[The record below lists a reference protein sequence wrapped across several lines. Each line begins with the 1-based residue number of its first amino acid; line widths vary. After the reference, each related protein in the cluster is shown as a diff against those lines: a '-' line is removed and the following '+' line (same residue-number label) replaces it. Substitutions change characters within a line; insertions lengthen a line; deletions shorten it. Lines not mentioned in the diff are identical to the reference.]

1 MSIVESVGLKLLRLS
16 NPEFAHNVA
25 LKALKL
31 GLVTK
36 PKIRVSKNLRTS
48 IGGLELDSPVGLAAG
63 FDKNAEAVDPLLKYG
78 FGFVEVG
85 TVTPKSQPGN
95 PKPRLFRLPKDQ
107 AVMNRLGFNNLGM
120 DIVSSRLAQRTEKGI
135 VGVNLGANKDSENRI
150 KDYIEVLKCCGPF
163 VDFATVNVSSP
174 NTENLRNLQEKK
186 SLDNLLD
193 QVMSSREKL
202 KNKVPI
208 FLKIAPDLSLNQIDD
223 ISEIALKM
231 QIDAVVAT
239 NTTLDHQGLKSD
251 LKSKQGGLSG
261 RPLFSKSTWVLAN
274 LSRRLEKK
282 VPLIGVGG
290 IASSQDAFVKILA
303 GASAVQLYT
312 SLVYNGIGL
321 VTKINKGLSE
331 VLLQQNK
338 SQLSDLVGSQTD
350 KFCDYG
356 RRGDI

>member
-16 NPEFAHNVA
+16 NPEFAHNLA
-25 LKALKL
+25 IKALNL
-31 GLVTK
+31 GLLPK
-36 PKIRVSKNLRTS
+36 PKTSVFENLKTS
-48 IGGLELDSPVGLAAG
+48 IGGLELDSPIGLAAG
-63 FDKNAEAVDPLLKYG
+63 FDKNAEAVDPLLKCG
-78 FGFVEVG
+78 FGFIEVG
-85 TVTPKSQPGN
+85 AVTPEGQPGN

-107 AVMNRLGFNNLGM
+107 AVINRFGFNNLGM
-120 DIVSSRLAQRTEKGI
+120 DIVSSRLAKRSEKGI
-135 VGVNLGANKDSENRI
+135 VGVNLGANKDSDDRI
-150 KDYIEVLKCCGPF
+150 KDYVKVLKCCGPF

-186 SLDNLLD
+186 SLNNLLD

-251 LKSKQGGLSG
+251 VKNKQGGLSG

-274 LSRRLEKK
+274 LSRRLEKR

-290 IASSQDAFVKILA
+290 IASAQDAYVKILA

-312 SLVYNGIGL
+312 GLVYNGIGL
-321 VTKINKGLSE
+321 VTKINNGLSE
-331 VLLQQNK
+331 ILSQQNK
-338 SQLSDLVGSQTD
+338 TNLSEIVGSGTD
-350 KFCDYG
+350 EFLSVC
-356 RRGDI
+356 

>member
-1 MSIVESVGLKLLRLS
+1 MSIVESAGLKLLRLS

-25 LKALKL
+25 IKALNL
-31 GLVTK
+31 GLVPK
-36 PKIRVSKNLRTS
+36 PKTRVFENLKTS
-48 IGGLELDSPVGLAAG
+48 IGGLELDSPIGLAAG
-63 FDKNAEAVDPLLKYG
+63 FDKNAEAVDPLLKCG

-85 TVTPKSQPGN
+85 AVTPEGQPGN

-107 AVMNRLGFNNLGM
+107 AVINSFGFNNLGM
-120 DIVSSRLAQRTEKGI
+120 DIVSSRLAKRSEKGI
-135 VGVNLGANKDSENRI
+135 VGVNLGANKDSDDRI
-150 KDYIEVLKCCGPF
+150 KDYVKVLKCCGPF

-174 NTENLRNLQEKK
+174 NTENLRNLQEKN
-186 SLDNLLD
+186 SLNNLLD
-193 QVMSSREKL
+193 QVMTSREKL

-251 LKSKQGGLSG
+251 VKNKKGGLSG

-290 IASSQDAFVKILA
+290 IASAQDAYVKILA

-312 SLVYNGIGL
+312 GLVYNGIGL

-331 VLLQQNK
+331 ILSQQNK
-338 SQLSDLVGSQTD
+338 TNLSDIVGSEAD
-350 KFCDYG
+350 GFLCV
-356 RRGDI
+356 

>member
-36 PKIRVSKNLRTS
+36 PMIRVPKNLRTS
-48 IGGLELDSPVGLAAG
+48 IGGLELDSPIGLAAG
-63 FDKNAEAVDPLLKYG
+63 FDKNAEAVDPLLKCG

-85 TVTPKSQPGN
+85 AVTPECQPGN
-95 PKPRLFRLPKDQ
+95 PKPRLFRLPKDK
-107 AVMNRLGFNNLGM
+107 AVINRFGFNNLGM
-120 DIVSSRLAQRTEKGI
+120 DIVSARLAKRSEKGI
-135 VGVNLGANKDSENRI
+135 VGVNLGANKDSEDRI
-150 KDYIEVLKCCGPF
+150 KDYVKVLKCCGPF

-174 NTENLRNLQEKK
+174 NTENLRNLQEKS
-186 SLDNLLD
+186 SLNNLLY
-193 QVMSSREKL
+193 QVMSSRENL

-239 NTTLDHQGLKSD
+239 NTTLDHQGLRSYVKN
-251 LKSKQGGLSG
+251 KQGGLSG

-274 LSRRLEKK
+274 LSRRLEKRI
-282 VPLIGVGG
+282 PLIGVGG
-290 IASSQDAFVKILA
+290 IASAQDAYIKLLA

-312 SLVYNGIGL
+312 GLVYNGMGL
-321 VTKINKGLSE
+321 VTKINTGLSE
-331 VLLQQNK
+331 ILSQQNK
-338 SQLSDLVGSQTD
+338 AHISDIVGSETE
-350 KFCDYG
+350 KFWKL
-356 RRGDI
+356 

>member
-1 MSIVESVGLKLLRLS
+1 MSIVESAGLKLLRLS

-25 LKALKL
+25 IKALNL
-31 GLVTK
+31 GLVPK
-36 PKIRVSKNLRTS
+36 PKTRVFENLKTS
-48 IGGLELDSPVGLAAG
+48 IGGLELDSPIGLAAG
-63 FDKNAEAVDPLLKYG
+63 FDKNAEAVDPLLKCG

-85 TVTPKSQPGN
+85 AVTPEGQPGN

-107 AVMNRLGFNNLGM
+107 AVINSFGFNNLGM
-120 DIVSSRLAQRTEKGI
+120 DIVSSRLAKRSEKGI
-135 VGVNLGANKDSENRI
+135 VGVNLGANKDSDDRI
-150 KDYIEVLKCCGPF
+150 KDYVKVLKCCGPF

-186 SLDNLLD
+186 SLNNLLD
-193 QVMSSREKL
+193 QIMSSREKL

-239 NTTLDHQGLKSD
+239 NTTLNHQGLKSD
-251 LKSKQGGLSG
+251 VKNKQGGLSG

-290 IASSQDAFVKILA
+290 IASAQDAYVKILA

-312 SLVYNGIGL
+312 GLVYNGIGL

-331 VLLQQNK
+331 ILSQQNK
-338 SQLSDLVGSQTD
+338 TNLSDIVGSEAD
-350 KFCDYG
+350 GFLCV
-356 RRGDI
+356 

>member
-1 MSIVESVGLKLLRLS
+1 MSIFESAGLKLLRLS

-25 LKALKL
+25 IKALNL
-31 GLVTK
+31 GLVPK
-36 PKIRVSKNLRTS
+36 PKTSVFENLKTS
-48 IGGLELDSPVGLAAG
+48 IGGLELDSPIGLAAG
-63 FDKNAEAVDPLLKYG
+63 FDKNAEAVDPLLKCG

-85 TVTPKSQPGN
+85 AVTPEGQPGN

-107 AVMNRLGFNNLGM
+107 AVINSFGFNNLGM
-120 DIVSSRLAQRTEKGI
+120 DIVSSRLAKRSEKGI
-135 VGVNLGANKDSENRI
+135 VGVNLGANKDSDDRI
-150 KDYIEVLKCCGPF
+150 KDYVKVLKCCGPF

-174 NTENLRNLQEKK
+174 NTENLRNLQEKN
-186 SLDNLLD
+186 SLNNLLD
-193 QVMSSREKL
+193 QVMTSREKL

-231 QIDAVVAT
+231 QLDAVVAT
-239 NTTLDHQGLKSD
+239 NTTSEHQGLKSD
-251 LKSKQGGLSG
+251 VKNKKGGLSG

-290 IASSQDAFVKILA
+290 IASAQDAYVKILA

-312 SLVYNGIGL
+312 GLVYNGIGL

-331 VLLQQNK
+331 ILSQQNK
-338 SQLSDLVGSQTD
+338 TNLSDIVGSEAD
-350 KFCDYG
+350 GFLCV
-356 RRGDI
+356 

>member
-1 MSIVESVGLKLLRLS
+1 MSIVESAGLKLLRLS

-25 LKALKL
+25 IRALNL
-31 GLVTK
+31 RLVPK
-36 PKIRVSKNLRTS
+36 PKTRVFENLKTS
-48 IGGLELDSPVGLAAG
+48 IGGLELDSPIGLAAG
-63 FDKNAEAVDPLLKYG
+63 FDKNAEAVDPLLKCG

-85 TVTPKSQPGN
+85 AVTPEGQPGN

-107 AVMNRLGFNNLGM
+107 AVINSFGFNNLGM
-120 DIVSSRLAQRTEKGI
+120 DIVSSRLAKRSEKGI
-135 VGVNLGANKDSENRI
+135 VGVNLGANKDSDDRI
-150 KDYIEVLKCCGPF
+150 KDYVKVLKCCGPF

-186 SLDNLLD
+186 SLNNLLE

-239 NTTLDHQGLKSD
+239 NTTLDRQGLKSD
-251 LKSKQGGLSG
+251 VKNKQGGLSG

-290 IASSQDAFVKILA
+290 IASAQDAYAKILA

-312 SLVYNGIGL
+312 GLVYNGIGL

-331 VLLQQNK
+331 ILSQQNK
-338 SQLSDLVGSQTD
+338 TNLSDIVGSEAD
-350 KFCDYG
+350 GFLCV
-356 RRGDI
+356 

>member
-1 MSIVESVGLKLLRLS
+1 MSIVESAGLKLLRLS

-25 LKALKL
+25 IKALNL
-31 GLVTK
+31 GLVPK
-36 PKIRVSKNLRTS
+36 PKTRVFENLKTS
-48 IGGLELDSPVGLAAG
+48 IGGLELDSPIGLAAG
-63 FDKNAEAVDPLLKYG
+63 FDKNAEAVDPLLKCG

-85 TVTPKSQPGN
+85 AVTPEGQPGN

-107 AVMNRLGFNNLGM
+107 AVINSFGFNNLGM
-120 DIVSSRLAQRTEKGI
+120 DIVSSRLAKRSEKGI
-135 VGVNLGANKDSENRI
+135 VGVNLGANKDSDDRI
-150 KDYIEVLKCCGPF
+150 KDYVKVLKCCGPF

-174 NTENLRNLQEKK
+174 NTENLRNLQEKN
-186 SLDNLLD
+186 SLNNLLD
-193 QVMSSREKL
+193 QVMTSREEL

-231 QIDAVVAT
+231 QIDAIVAT

-251 LKSKQGGLSG
+251 VKNKQGGLSG

-274 LSRRLEKK
+274 LSRRLEKR

-290 IASSQDAFVKILA
+290 IASAQDAYVKILA

-312 SLVYNGIGL
+312 GLVYNGIGL
-321 VTKINKGLSE
+321 VTKINNGLSE
-331 VLLQQNK
+331 ILSQQNK
-338 SQLSDLVGSQTD
+338 TNLSGIVGSGTD
-350 KFCDYG
+350 EFL
-356 RRGDI
+356 

>member
-1 MSIVESVGLKLLRLS
+1 MSIVESAGLKLLRLS

-25 LKALKL
+25 IKALNL
-31 GLVTK
+31 GLVPK
-36 PKIRVSKNLRTS
+36 PKTRVFENLKTS
-48 IGGLELDSPVGLAAG
+48 IGGLELDSPIGLAAG

-107 AVMNRLGFNNLGM
+107 AVINSLGFNNLGM
-120 DIVSSRLAQRTEKGI
+120 DIVSSRLAKRSEKGI
-135 VGVNLGANKDSENRI
+135 VGVNLGANKDSDDRI
-150 KDYIEVLKCCGPF
+150 KDYVKVLKCCGPF

-174 NTENLRNLQEKK
+174 NTENLRNLQEKN
-186 SLDNLLD
+186 SLNNLLD
-193 QVMSSREKL
+193 QVMTSREKL

-208 FLKIAPDLSLNQIDD
+208 FLKVAPDLSLNQIDD

-231 QIDAVVAT
+231 QIDAVIAT

-251 LKSKQGGLSG
+251 VKNKQGGLSG

-274 LSRRLEKK
+274 LSRRLEKR

-290 IASSQDAFVKILA
+290 IASAQDAYLKILA
-303 GASAVQLYT
+303 GASALQIYT
-312 SLVYNGIGL
+312 GLVYNGIGL
-321 VTKINKGLSE
+321 VTKINKELSE
-331 VLLQQNK
+331 ILSQQNK
-338 SQLSDLVGSQTD
+338 TRLADIVGSAAD
-350 KFCDYG
+350 EFL
-356 RRGDI
+356 

>member
-1 MSIVESVGLKLLRLS
+1 MSIVESAGLKLLRLS

-25 LKALKL
+25 IKALNL
-31 GLVTK
+31 GLVPK
-36 PKIRVSKNLRTS
+36 PKTRVFENLKTS
-48 IGGLELDSPVGLAAG
+48 IGGLELDSPIGLAAG
-63 FDKNAEAVDPLLKYG
+63 FDKNAEAVDPLLKCG

-85 TVTPKSQPGN
+85 AVTPEGQPGN

-107 AVMNRLGFNNLGM
+107 AVINSFGFNNLGM
-120 DIVSSRLAQRTEKGI
+120 DIVSSRLAKRSEKGI
-135 VGVNLGANKDSENRI
+135 VGVNLGANKDSDDRI
-150 KDYIEVLKCCGPF
+150 KDYVKVLKCCGPF

-186 SLDNLLD
+186 SLNNLLD
-193 QVMSSREKL
+193 QIMSSREKL

-239 NTTLDHQGLKSD
+239 NTTLDRQGLKSD
-251 LKSKQGGLSG
+251 VKNKQGGLSG

-290 IASSQDAFVKILA
+290 IASAQDAYAKILA

-312 SLVYNGIGL
+312 GLVYNGIGL

-331 VLLQQNK
+331 ILSKQNK
-338 SQLSDLVGSQTD
+338 THLSDIVGSGTD
-350 KFCDYG
+350 EFL
-356 RRGDI
+356 

>member
-1 MSIVESVGLKLLRLS
+1 
-16 NPEFAHNVA
+16 
-25 LKALKL
+25 
-31 GLVTK
+31 
-36 PKIRVSKNLRTS
+36 
-48 IGGLELDSPVGLAAG
+48 
-63 FDKNAEAVDPLLKYG
+63 
-78 FGFVEVG
+78 
-85 TVTPKSQPGN
+85 
-95 PKPRLFRLPKDQ
+95 
-107 AVMNRLGFNNLGM
+107 MNRLGFNNLGM
-120 DIVSSRLAQRTEKGI
+120 DIVSSRLAKRTEKGI
-135 VGVNLGANKDSENRI
+135 VGVNLGANKDSDDRI

-239 NTTLDHQGLKSD
+239 NTTLDHQGLNSD
-251 LKSKQGGLSG
+251 LKNKQGGLSG
-261 RPLFSKSTWVLAN
+261 KPLFSKSTWVLAN

-331 VLLQQNK
+331 ILLQQNK
-338 SQLSDLVGSQTD
+338 SHLSDLVGSQTD
-350 KFCDYG
+350 KFCEYG

>member
-1 MSIVESVGLKLLRLS
+1 MSIVESAGLKLLRLS

-25 LKALKL
+25 IKALNL
-31 GLVTK
+31 GLVPK
-36 PKIRVSKNLRTS
+36 PKTRVFENLKTS
-48 IGGLELDSPVGLAAG
+48 IGGLELDSPIGLAAG
-63 FDKNAEAVDPLLKYG
+63 FDKNAEAVDPLLKCG

-85 TVTPKSQPGN
+85 AVTPEGQPGN

-107 AVMNRLGFNNLGM
+107 AVINSFGFNNLGM
-120 DIVSSRLAQRTEKGI
+120 DIVSSRLAKRSEKGI
-135 VGVNLGANKDSENRI
+135 VGINLGANKDSDDRI
-150 KDYIEVLKCCGPF
+150 KDYVKVLKCCGPF

-174 NTENLRNLQEKK
+174 NTENLRDLQEKN
-186 SLDNLLD
+186 SLNNLLD
-193 QVMSSREKL
+193 QVMTSREKL

-251 LKSKQGGLSG
+251 VKNKQGGLSG

-290 IASSQDAFVKILA
+290 IASAQDAYAKILA

-312 SLVYNGIGL
+312 GLVYNGIGL

-331 VLLQQNK
+331 ILSQQNK
-338 SQLSDLVGSQTD
+338 TNLSDIVGSEAD
-350 KFCDYG
+350 GFLCV
-356 RRGDI
+356 

>member
-1 MSIVESVGLKLLRLS
+1 MSIVEIAGLKLLRLS

-25 LKALKL
+25 IKALNL
-31 GLVTK
+31 GLVPK
-36 PKIRVSKNLRTS
+36 PKTRVFENLKTS
-48 IGGLELDSPVGLAAG
+48 IGGLELDSPIGLAAG
-63 FDKNAEAVDPLLKYG
+63 FDKNAEAVDPLLKCG

-85 TVTPKSQPGN
+85 AVTPEGQPGN

-107 AVMNRLGFNNLGM
+107 AVINSFGFNNLGM
-120 DIVSSRLAQRTEKGI
+120 DIVSSRLAKRAEKGI
-135 VGVNLGANKDSENRI
+135 VGVNLGANKDSDDRI
-150 KDYIEVLKCCGPF
+150 KDYVKVLKCCGPF

-174 NTENLRNLQEKK
+174 NTENLRNLQEKN
-186 SLDNLLD
+186 SLNNLLD
-193 QVMSSREKL
+193 QVMTSREKL

-251 LKSKQGGLSG
+251 VKNKQGGLSG

-290 IASSQDAFVKILA
+290 IASAQDAYAKILA

-312 SLVYNGIGL
+312 GLVYNGIGL

-331 VLLQQNK
+331 ILSQQNK
-338 SQLSDLVGSQTD
+338 TNLSDIVGSEAD
-350 KFCDYG
+350 EFLCV
-356 RRGDI
+356 

>member
-1 MSIVESVGLKLLRLS
+1 MSIVESAGLKLLRLS
-16 NPEFAHNVA
+16 NPEFAHNLA
-25 LKALKL
+25 IKALNL
-31 GLVTK
+31 GLVPK
-36 PKIRVSKNLRTS
+36 PKTRVFENLKTS
-48 IGGLELDSPVGLAAG
+48 IGGLELDSPIGLAAG
-63 FDKNAEAVDPLLKYG
+63 FDKNAEAVDPLLKCG

-85 TVTPKSQPGN
+85 AVTPEGQPGN

-107 AVMNRLGFNNLGM
+107 AVINSFGFNNLGM
-120 DIVSSRLAQRTEKGI
+120 DIVSSRLAKRSEKGI
-135 VGVNLGANKDSENRI
+135 VGVNLGANKDSDDRI
-150 KDYIEVLKCCGPF
+150 KDYVKVLKCCGPF

-174 NTENLRNLQEKK
+174 NTENLRDLQEKN
-186 SLDNLLD
+186 SLNNLLD
-193 QVMSSREKL
+193 QVMTSREKL

-251 LKSKQGGLSG
+251 VKNKQGGLSG

-290 IASSQDAFVKILA
+290 IASAQDAYAKILA

-312 SLVYNGIGL
+312 GLVYNGIGL

-331 VLLQQNK
+331 ILSQQNK
-338 SQLSDLVGSQTD
+338 TNLSDIVGSEAD
-350 KFCDYG
+350 GFLCV
-356 RRGDI
+356 

>member
-1 MSIVESVGLKLLRLS
+1 MSIVESAGLKLLRLS
-16 NPEFAHNVA
+16 NPEFAHTVA
-25 LKALKL
+25 IRALNL
-31 GLVTK
+31 RLVPK
-36 PKIRVSKNLRTS
+36 PKTRVFENLKTS
-48 IGGLELDSPVGLAAG
+48 IGGLELDSPIGLAAG
-63 FDKNAEAVDPLLKYG
+63 FDKNAEAVDPLLKCG

-85 TVTPKSQPGN
+85 AVTPEGQPGN

-107 AVMNRLGFNNLGM
+107 AVINSFGFNNLGM
-120 DIVSSRLAQRTEKGI
+120 DIVSSRLAKRSEKGI
-135 VGVNLGANKDSENRI
+135 VGVNLGANKDSDDRI
-150 KDYIEVLKCCGPF
+150 KDYVKVLKCCGPF

-186 SLDNLLD
+186 SLNNLLD
-193 QVMSSREKL
+193 QIMSSREKL

-239 NTTLDHQGLKSD
+239 NTTLDRQGLKSD
-251 LKSKQGGLSG
+251 VKNKQGGLSG

-274 LSRRLEKK
+274 LSRRLEKR

-290 IASSQDAFVKILA
+290 IASAQDAYAKILA

-312 SLVYNGIGL
+312 GLVYNGIGL

-331 VLLQQNK
+331 ILSKQNK
-338 SQLSDLVGSQTD
+338 THLSDIVGSGTD
-350 KFCDYG
+350 EFL
-356 RRGDI
+356 

>member
-1 MSIVESVGLKLLRLS
+1 MSIVESAGLKLLRLS

-25 LKALKL
+25 IKALNL
-31 GLVTK
+31 GLVPK
-36 PKIRVSKNLRTS
+36 PKTRVFENLKTS
-48 IGGLELDSPVGLAAG
+48 IGGLELDSPIGLAAG
-63 FDKNAEAVDPLLKYG
+63 FDKNAEAVDPLLKCG

-85 TVTPKSQPGN
+85 AVTPEGQPGN

-107 AVMNRLGFNNLGM
+107 AVINSFGFNNLGM
-120 DIVSSRLAQRTEKGI
+120 DIVSSRLAKRSEKGI
-135 VGVNLGANKDSENRI
+135 VGVNLGANKDSDDRI
-150 KDYIEVLKCCGPF
+150 KDYVKVLKCCGPF

-186 SLDNLLD
+186 SLNNLLD
-193 QVMSSREKL
+193 QIMSSREKL

-239 NTTLDHQGLKSD
+239 NTTLDRQGLKSD
-251 LKSKQGGLSG
+251 VKNKQGGLSG

-290 IASSQDAFVKILA
+290 IASAQDAYVKILA

-312 SLVYNGIGL
+312 GLVYNGIGL

-331 VLLQQNK
+331 ILSQQNK
-338 SQLSDLVGSQTD
+338 TNLSDIVGSEAD
-350 KFCDYG
+350 GFLCV
-356 RRGDI
+356 

>member
-1 MSIVESVGLKLLRLS
+1 MSIVESAGLKLLRLS

-25 LKALKL
+25 IKALNL
-31 GLVTK
+31 GLVPK
-36 PKIRVSKNLRTS
+36 PKTRVFENLKTS
-48 IGGLELDSPVGLAAG
+48 IGGLELDSPIGLAAG
-63 FDKNAEAVDPLLKYG
+63 FDKNAEAVDPLLKCG

-85 TVTPKSQPGN
+85 AVTPEGQPGN

-107 AVMNRLGFNNLGM
+107 AVINSFGFNNLGM
-120 DIVSSRLAQRTEKGI
+120 DIVSSRLAKRAEKGI
-135 VGVNLGANKDSENRI
+135 VGVNLGANKDSDDRI
-150 KDYIEVLKCCGPF
+150 KDYVKVLKCCGPF

-174 NTENLRNLQEKK
+174 NTENLRDLQEKN
-186 SLDNLLD
+186 SLNNLLD
-193 QVMSSREKL
+193 QVMTSREKL

-251 LKSKQGGLSG
+251 VKNKQGGLSG

-290 IASSQDAFVKILA
+290 IASAQDAYAKILA

-312 SLVYNGIGL
+312 GLVYNGIGL

-331 VLLQQNK
+331 ILSQQNK
-338 SQLSDLVGSQTD
+338 TNLSDIVGSEAD
-350 KFCDYG
+350 GFLCV
-356 RRGDI
+356 

>member
-16 NPEFAHNVA
+16 NPEFAHNLA
-25 LKALKL
+25 IKALNL
-31 GLVTK
+31 GLVPK
-36 PKIRVSKNLRTS
+36 PKTSVFENLKTS
-48 IGGLELDSPVGLAAG
+48 IGGLELDSPIGLAAG
-63 FDKNAEAVDPLLKYG
+63 FDKNAEAVDPLLKCG
-78 FGFVEVG
+78 FGFIEVG
-85 TVTPKSQPGN
+85 AVTPEGQPGN

-107 AVMNRLGFNNLGM
+107 AVINRFGFNNLGM
-120 DIVSSRLAQRTEKGI
+120 DIVSSRLAKRSEKGI
-135 VGVNLGANKDSENRI
+135 VGVNLGANKDSDDRI
-150 KDYIEVLKCCGPF
+150 KDYVKVLKCCGPF

-186 SLDNLLD
+186 SLNNILD

-223 ISEIALKM
+223 ISEVALKM

-251 LKSKQGGLSG
+251 VKNKQGGLSG
-261 RPLFSKSTWVLAN
+261 RPLFTKSTWVLAN
-274 LSRRLEKK
+274 LSTRLEKR

-290 IASSQDAFVKILA
+290 IASAQDAYVKILA

-312 SLVYNGIGL
+312 GLVYNGIGL
-321 VTKINKGLSE
+321 VMKINKGLSE
-331 VLLQQNK
+331 ILSKQNK
-338 SQLSDLVGSQTD
+338 PLLSDIVGSKAD
-350 KFCDYG
+350 EYLYL
-356 RRGDI
+356 

>member
-1 MSIVESVGLKLLRLS
+1 MSIVESAGLKILRFS

-25 LKALKL
+25 IKALNL
-31 GLVTK
+31 GLVPK
-36 PKIRVSKNLRTS
+36 PKTKVCENLKTS
-48 IGGLELDSPVGLAAG
+48 IGSLELDSPIGLAAG
-63 FDKNAEAVDPLLKYG
+63 FDKNAEAVDPLLKCG

-85 TVTPKSQPGN
+85 AVTPEGQPGN

-107 AVMNRLGFNNLGM
+107 AVINKFGFNNLGM
-120 DIVSSRLAQRTEKGI
+120 DVVSSRLAKRSEKGI
-135 VGVNLGANKDSENRI
+135 VGVNLGANKDSDDRI
-150 KDYIEVLKCCGPF
+150 KDYVKVLKCCGPF

-186 SLDNLLD
+186 SLNNLLD

-251 LKSKQGGLSG
+251 VKNKQGGLSG

-290 IASSQDAFVKILA
+290 IASAQDAYVKILA
-303 GASAVQLYT
+303 GASAIQLYT
-312 SLVYNGIGL
+312 GLVYNGIGL

-331 VLLQQNK
+331 ILSQQNK
-338 SQLSDLVGSQTD
+338 TNLSDIVGSEAD
-350 KFCDYG
+350 EFLCV
-356 RRGDI
+356 

>member
-1 MSIVESVGLKLLRLS
+1 MSIVESAGLKLLRLS

-25 LKALKL
+25 IKALNL
-31 GLVTK
+31 GLVPK
-36 PKIRVSKNLRTS
+36 PKTRVFENLKTS
-48 IGGLELDSPVGLAAG
+48 IGGLELDSPIGLAAG
-63 FDKNAEAVDPLLKYG
+63 FDKNAEAVDPLLKCG

-85 TVTPKSQPGN
+85 AVTPEGQPGN

-107 AVMNRLGFNNLGM
+107 AVINSFGFNNLGM
-120 DIVSSRLAQRTEKGI
+120 DIVSSRLAKRSEKGI
-135 VGVNLGANKDSENRI
+135 VGVNLGANKDSDDRI
-150 KDYIEVLKCCGPF
+150 KDYVKVLKCCGPF

-174 NTENLRNLQEKK
+174 NTENLRNLQEKN
-186 SLDNLLD
+186 SLNNLLD
-193 QVMSSREKL
+193 QVMTSREKL

-223 ISEIALKM
+223 ISEVALKM

-251 LKSKQGGLSG
+251 VKNKQGGLSG

-274 LSRRLEKK
+274 LSRRLEKR

-290 IASSQDAFVKILA
+290 IASAQDAYVKILA

-312 SLVYNGIGL
+312 GLVYNGIGL

-331 VLLQQNK
+331 ILSQQNK
-338 SQLSDLVGSQTD
+338 THLSDIVGSEAD
-350 KFCDYG
+350 GFLCV
-356 RRGDI
+356 

>member
-1 MSIVESVGLKLLRLS
+1 MSIVESAGLKLLRLS

-25 LKALKL
+25 IKALNL
-31 GLVTK
+31 GLVPK
-36 PKIRVSKNLRTS
+36 PKTRVFENLKTS
-48 IGGLELDSPVGLAAG
+48 IGGLELDSPIGLAAG
-63 FDKNAEAVDPLLKYG
+63 FDKNAEAVDPLLKCG

-85 TVTPKSQPGN
+85 AVTPEGQPGN

-107 AVMNRLGFNNLGM
+107 AVINSFGFNNLGM
-120 DIVSSRLAQRTEKGI
+120 DIVSSRLAKRSEKGI
-135 VGVNLGANKDSENRI
+135 VGVNLGANKDSDDRI
-150 KDYIEVLKCCGPF
+150 KDYVKVLKCCGPF

-174 NTENLRNLQEKK
+174 NTENLRNLQEKN
-186 SLDNLLD
+186 SLNNLLD
-193 QVMSSREKL
+193 QVMTSREKL

-223 ISEIALKM
+223 ISETALKM

-251 LKSKQGGLSG
+251 VKNKQGGLSG

-290 IASSQDAFVKILA
+290 IASAQDAYVKILA

-312 SLVYNGIGL
+312 GLVYNGIGL

-331 VLLQQNK
+331 ILSQQNK
-338 SQLSDLVGSQTD
+338 TNLSDIVGSEAD
-350 KFCDYG
+350 GFLCV
-356 RRGDI
+356 

>member
-1 MSIVESVGLKLLRLS
+1 MSIVENAGLKLLRLL
-16 NPEFAHNVA
+16 NPEFAHDVA
-25 LKALKL
+25 IKALNL
-31 GLVTK
+31 GLAPK
-36 PKIRVSKNLRTS
+36 PKTRVFENLKTS
-48 IGGLELDSPVGLAAG
+48 VGGLELDSPIGLAAG
-63 FDKNAEAVDPLLKYG
+63 FDKNAEAVDPLLKCG

-85 TVTPKSQPGN
+85 AVTPEGQPGN

-107 AVMNRLGFNNLGM
+107 AVINRFGFNNLGM
-120 DIVSSRLAQRTEKGI
+120 DIVSSRLAKRSEKGI
-135 VGVNLGANKDSENRI
+135 VGVNLGANKDSDDRI
-150 KDYIEVLKCCGPF
+150 KDYVKVLKCCGPF

-174 NTENLRNLQEKK
+174 NTENLRNLQEKS
-186 SLDNLLD
+186 SLNNLLY
-193 QVMSSREKL
+193 QVMSSRENL

-239 NTTLDHQGLKSD
+239 NTTLDRQGLKSD
-251 LKSKQGGLSG
+251 VKNKQGGLSG

-290 IASSQDAFVKILA
+290 IASAQDAYVKILA

-312 SLVYNGIGL
+312 GLVYNGIGL
-321 VTKINKGLSE
+321 VTKINNGLSE
-331 VLLQQNK
+331 ILSQQNK
-338 SQLSDLVGSQTD
+338 TNLSDIVGSGTD
-350 KFCDYG
+350 EFL
-356 RRGDI
+356 